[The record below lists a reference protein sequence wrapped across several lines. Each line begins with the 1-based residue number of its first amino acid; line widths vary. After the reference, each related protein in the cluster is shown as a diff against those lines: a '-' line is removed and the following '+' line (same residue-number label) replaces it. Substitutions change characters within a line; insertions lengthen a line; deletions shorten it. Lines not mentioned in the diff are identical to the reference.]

1 MLKKFLNP
9 IDDILSVVALS
20 GVLFF
25 TIINVI
31 FRFVLD
37 SPIGWAEEV
46 TLGLFIWMVFIGIS
60 SAMKRGGHVGVDY
73 FMLKMP
79 RPMRNVFTIIGA
91 ISIYFVLIYV
101 FIYLG
106 MDLTSQAAV
115 KITPVLGMS
124 YQYIDIAVPVGG
136 LLTAIHYTFYLIR
149 SFKAEPG
156 NEGGVK

>member
-1 MLKKFLNP
+1 MIKKWLYP
-9 IDDILSVVALS
+9 IDDILSVIALS

-31 FRFVLD
+31 FRFVLH
-37 SPIGWAEEV
+37 SPIDWAEEV

-79 RPMRNVFTIIGA
+79 KPIRTIFNIIGA
-91 ISIYFVLIYV
+91 IAIYFVLIFV

-106 MDLTSQAAV
+106 LDLTAQAAS
-115 KITPVLGMS
+115 KITPVLGLS

-136 LLTAIHYTFYLIR
+136 LLTAIHYTIYLIR
-149 SFKAEPG
+149 SFRSETG
-156 NEGGVK
+156 EEGRD

>member
-1 MLKKFLNP
+1 MLKKWFYPL
-9 IDDILSVVALS
+9 DDVFSVIALS

-31 FRFVLD
+31 FRFVLH
-37 SPIGWAEEV
+37 SPIGWVEEV

-73 FMLKMP
+73 FMLMMP
-79 RPMRNVFTIIGA
+79 KPIRNVFNVIGA
-91 ISIYFVLIYV
+91 IAIYFVLIYV

-115 KITPVLGMS
+115 KITPVLGLS

-136 LLTAIHYTFYLIR
+136 FLTAIHYTVNLIR
-149 SFKAEPG
+149 SFKSDNG
-156 NEGGVK
+156 